1 MRGIRKLFSIIWE
14 NVSEE
19 TQDLLISRAG
29 FNKANTDKDP
39 NWMLK
44 KLHSI
49 VEDFDDKKHIILS
62 LDDMLEKIVRI
73 RQGNLPVKDF
83 VRTFR
88 QEYETYKEHGGS
100 FFGWGSSFRNS
111 SEKIDRDRGG

>member
-1 MRGIRKLFSIIWE
+1 M
-14 NVSEE
+14 SEE
-19 TQDLLISRAG
+19 TQDLLMSRAG
-29 FNKANTDKDP
+29 FNKATTDKDP

-44 KLHSI
+44 NLHSI

-83 VRTFR
+83 IRAFR
-88 QEYETYKEHGGS
+88 QEYKTYKDYI
-100 FFGWGSSFRNS
+100 FNR
-111 SEKIDRDRGG
+111 